1 MNENTK
7 KVLGIGGAIAV
18 VVGTV
23 GMILSGADTTA
34 VSGIVGLAAGALA
47 AILALIAGIKK

>member
-34 VSGIVGLAAGALA
+34 VSGKEVLSPRHTFV
-47 AILALIAGIKK
+47 